1 MQKLPATRRHLDLT
15 VSCYLT
21 PPGRT
26 PRKRGKKKKKKKKTA
41 GLTHYIYYQK
51 NTYFIAL
58 KVCRPCPL
66 VLLVKIEY
74 RQGKGLESQ
83 NKMIAMGRWAT
94 QQGEGCDWD

>member
-26 PRKRGKKKKKKKKTA
+26 PRNRGKKKKKTA
-41 GLTHYIYYQK
+41 GLTHCIYYQE
-51 NTYFIAL
+51 NIEFIAL

-66 VLLVKIEY
+66 VLLVKIEF
-74 RQGKGLESQ
+74 RQDKGLESQ
-83 NKMIAMGRWAT
+83 GKMIAMDRWAT
-94 QQGEGCDWD
+94 QQGEGCDCD